1 MQNTNKVPGGN
12 ELINAHELLGNQLG
26 LTFGA
31 RVADLG
37 CGGAGYF
44 VLQTAQLVGSSGVVY
59 AVDILKNVLSNVS
72 TRAKIL
78 GIDNIKTVWSD
89 LEKYQ
94 ATKINNDTVDYALL
108 INVLFQNNNHLN
120 ILKEAVR
127 ITRKGGKILIVD
139 WNEGR
144 FSIGPRPE
152 NKISIEE
159 VMSIAMTL
167 NLRLEKQFNAGKFH
181 YGLIFVKQ

>member
-1 MQNTNKVPGGN
+1 MNKTSKVPGGN
-12 ELINAHELLGNQLG
+12 ELINAHELLHDHLG

-44 VLQTAQLVGSSGVVY
+44 VLQAGQLIGNSGVVY
-59 AVDILKNVLSNVS
+59 AVDILKNVLGNVQ

-78 GIDNIKTVWSD
+78 GIDNIKTIWSN

-94 ATKINNDTVDYALL
+94 ATKINNNTVDFTLL

-120 ILKEAVR
+120 ILKEATR
-127 ITRKGGKILIVD
+127 ITRIGGKILIVD

-144 FSIGPRPE
+144 FQIGPKPE
-152 NKISIEE
+152 DKVSIEKI
-159 VMSIAMTL
+159 MAITQTL

-181 YGLIFVKQ
+181 YGLVFVKQ